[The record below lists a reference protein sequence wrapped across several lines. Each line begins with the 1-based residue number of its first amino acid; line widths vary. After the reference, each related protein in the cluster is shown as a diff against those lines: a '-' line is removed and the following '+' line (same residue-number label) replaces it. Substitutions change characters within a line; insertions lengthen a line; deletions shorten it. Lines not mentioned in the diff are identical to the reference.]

1 MENKKTLSFENGE
14 FIASKLKTF
23 DAQLRD
29 AMNAKDVILHNTVTE
44 EIHEK
49 VTAEANER
57 VTQDDVLHSYIDA
70 QTKLLHDKDVLLSK
84 EIASFHDELV
94 AEIGFRQ
101 AADTELDGK
110 ISVEASARESADT
123 ELDEKISTEASVRE
137 TTDTELDGKISAE
150 ASIRET
156 TDTELDGKISAEAS
170 VRETTDTE
178 LDEKIGSLND
188 LDDILSKDNIVA
200 AINSINTN
208 VSNLD
213 SKFNSNYNNLNR
225 TLYSHNAS
233 IGNIES
239 RVSDLESEE
248 PTTID
253 VNHEKKTIFI
263 KDNNTTTSEVN
274 IEDIFNVLNLGI
286 EFDETSNKMNL
297 TKDGEVISDTIIDIQ
312 NNNITNVINENV
324 EKLPYLWNLSVGDA
338 VSASFFSTTW
348 YNCKDN
354 IGIFNETIVNID
366 GTYSSSKYI
375 GIYACKSKSNIR
387 LALSLTFIK
396 FVLSTYEKEI
406 VKILSSNSNYENVK
420 NMDDV
425 INILS
430 TDLCTNYNIV
440 SNIINI
446 CYTIH
451 PFTVNDTQ
459 GLAIR
464 TYLKIHASWNQ
475 YYYFDILTSRNITNS
490 SMANRVPIVTAKDMF
505 STTPRFLGYFNNN
518 NHYVQLHNNRGYSG
532 PMLIPESTLPY
543 YSSTTTLNASG
554 ASASGGAPA
563 YLYTSSTPMT
573 PSKIYSGK
581 AWMGDSHFDDLMTNE
596 FKKIAI
602 SDTYSLPF
610 KNENLCGWVMFA
622 FPNKTI
628 RDIVF

>member
-1 MENKKTLSFENGE
+1 MENTKKTLSFENGE

-29 AMNAKDVILHNTVTE
+29 AMDAKDVILHNTITE

-49 VTAEANER
+49 VTTEANER
-57 VTQDDVLHSYIDA
+57 VAQDDVLHSYIDA

-84 EIASFHDELV
+84 EIASFHDELID
-94 AEIGFRQ
+94 EIGFRQ
-101 AADTELDGK
+101 AADN
-110 ISVEASARESADT
+110 
-123 ELDEKISTEASVRE
+123 
-137 TTDTELDGKISAE
+137 ELDGKISAE
-150 ASIRET
+150 ASVRET

-178 LDEKIGSLND
+178 LDGKISAEASVRENADTELDGKIGSLND
-188 LDDILSKDNIVA
+188 LDNILSKDNIVA
-200 AINSINTN
+200 AINSINKN

-213 SKFNSNYNNLNR
+213 SSYNNLNR
-225 TLYSHNAS
+225 ILYSNGAS
-233 IGNIES
+233 LGNLDM
-239 RVSDLESEE
+239 RVSNLESEE

-286 EFDETSNKMNL
+286 EFDETSKKMNL
-297 TKDGEVISDTIIDIQ
+297 TKNGEVISDTIIDIQ

-324 EKLPYLWNLSVGDA
+324 EKLPYLWNISVGDV
-338 VSASFFSTTW
+338 VSSNFFANTW
-348 YNCKDN
+348 QQNNSGN
-354 IGIFNETIVNID
+354 INLFNETVVNID
-366 GTYSSSKYI
+366 GTYSNVKYI
-375 GIYACKSKSNIR
+375 RMYAQDSKSNIM
-387 LALSLTFIK
+387 LSLSLTFIK

-406 VKILSSNSNYENVK
+406 VKILSSNSNYKNVK

-430 TDLCTNYNIV
+430 TDLCTNRDDVKNMID
-440 SNIINI
+440 I

-464 TYLKIHASWNQ
+464 AYLKIYANWEQ
-475 YYYFDILTSRNITNS
+475 YYYFDILTSKNITNS
-490 SMANRVPIVTAKDMF
+490 PMANRVPIVTAKNMF
-505 STTPRFLGYFNNN
+505 STIPRFLGYFNNN
-518 NHYVQLHNNRGYSG
+518 NHYVQLKNNSGYSG
-532 PMLIPESTLPY
+532 PMLITETTLPY
-543 YSSTTTLNASG
+543 YSSTTRLNASG
-554 ASASGGAPA
+554 SVVNDDGGAPA

-573 PSKIYSGK
+573 PSKMYMGK
-581 AWMGDSHFDDLMTNE
+581 AWMGDSHFDDLMTDG

-610 KNENLCGWVMFA
+610 KNENLCGWVMFE
-622 FPNKTI
+622 FPNNTI

>member
-1 MENKKTLSFENGE
+1 MENTKKTLSFENGE
-14 FIASKLKTF
+14 FIASTLKTF

-29 AMNAKDVILHNTVTE
+29 AMDAKDATLHNTITE

-49 VTAEANER
+49 VTTEANER
-57 VTQDDVLHSYIDA
+57 VAQDDVLHSYIDA

-84 EIASFHDELV
+84 EIASFHDELID
-94 AEIGFRQ
+94 EIGFRQ
-101 AADTELDGK
+101 AADNELDGK
-110 ISVEASARESADT
+110 ISAEASVRENADN
-123 ELDEKISTEASVRE
+123 ELDGKISTEASVRE
-137 TTDTELDGKISAE
+137 TTDTELDGKIS
-150 ASIRET
+150 T
-156 TDTELDGKISAEAS
+156 EAS
-170 VRETTDTE
+170 VRENADNE
-178 LDEKIGSLND
+178 LDGKIGSLND

-213 SKFNSNYNNLNR
+213 
-225 TLYSHNAS
+225 
-233 IGNIES
+233 S

-324 EKLPYLWNLSVGDA
+324 EQLPYLWYLSVGDA
-338 VSASFFSTTW
+338 VSTNFFTNTW
-348 YNCKDN
+348 QQNLSEN
-354 IGIFNETIVNID
+354 INLFNETIVNID
-366 GTYSSSKYI
+366 GTYSSLKYI
-375 GIYACKSKSNIR
+375 RMYAQSSSSNIM
-387 LALSLTFIK
+387 LSLSLTFIK

-406 VKILSSNSNYENVK
+406 VKILSSNSNYKNVK

-430 TDLCTNYNIV
+430 TDLCTNRKNVKDKID
-440 SNIINI
+440 I

-451 PFTVNDTQ
+451 PFTVNNTQ

-464 TYLKIHASWNQ
+464 TYLKIYASWQQ

-490 SMANRVPIVTAKDMF
+490 SMANRVPIVTAKNMF
-505 STTPRFLGYFNNN
+505 SMIPRFLGYFNNN
-518 NHYVQLHNNRGYSG
+518 NHYVQLKNNSGYSG
-532 PMLIPESTLPY
+532 PMLITQSTLPY

-554 ASASGGAPA
+554 SAATGGAPA

>member
-1 MENKKTLSFENGE
+1 MENTKKTLSFENGE

-29 AMNAKDVILHNTVTE
+29 AMDAKDVILHNTITE

-49 VTAEANER
+49 VTTEANER
-57 VTQDDVLHSYIDA
+57 VAQDDVLHSYIDA

-84 EIASFHDELV
+84 EIASFHDELID
-94 AEIGFRQ
+94 EIGFRQ
-101 AADTELDGK
+101 AADNELDGKISAESSVRETTDTELDGK
-110 ISVEASARESADT
+110 ISAEASVRENADN
-123 ELDEKISTEASVRE
+123 ELDGKISAEASVRE

-150 ASIRET
+150 ASVRENA
-156 TDTELDGKISAEAS
+156 DNELDG
-170 VRETTDTE
+170 
-178 LDEKIGSLND
+178 KIGSLND
-188 LDDILSKDNIVA
+188 LDNILSKDNIVA
-200 AINSINTN
+200 AINSINKN
-208 VSNLD
+208 VSNL
-213 SKFNSNYNNLNR
+213 NSSCNNLNR
-225 TLYSHNAS
+225 ILYSNGAS
-233 IGNIES
+233 LANLDM

-286 EFDETSNKMNL
+286 EFDETSKKMNL

-324 EKLPYLWNLSVGDA
+324 EKLPYIWHLSVGDA
-338 VSASFFSTTW
+338 VSTNFFTDTW
-348 YNCKDN
+348 HQNSSEN
-354 IGIFNETIVNID
+354 IRLFNETIVNID
-366 GTYSSSKYI
+366 GTYSSLKYI
-375 GIYACKSKSNIR
+375 RMYAYNSSSNIM
-387 LALSLTFIK
+387 LSLSLTFIK

-406 VKILSSNSNYENVK
+406 VKILSSNSNYKNVK

-430 TDLCTNYNIV
+430 TDLCTNRNNVKDKID
-440 SNIINI
+440 I

-464 TYLKIHASWNQ
+464 AYLKIYANWKQ
-475 YYYFDILTSRNITNS
+475 YYYFDILTSKNITNS
-490 SMANRVPIVTAKDMF
+490 PMANRVPIVTAKDMF
-505 STTPRFLGYFNNN
+505 STIPRFLGYFNNN
-518 NHYVQLHNNRGYSG
+518 NHYVQLKNNRGYSG
-532 PMLIPESTLPY
+532 PMLITKTTLPY

-554 ASASGGAPA
+554 SVANDGVPA

-581 AWMGDSHFDDLMTNE
+581 AWMGDSHFDDLMTDE
-596 FKKIAI
+596 FKKLII
-602 SDTYSLPF
+602 SDAYSLPF

>member
-1 MENKKTLSFENGE
+1 MENTKKTLSFENGE

-29 AMNAKDVILHNTVTE
+29 AMDAKDVILHNTITE

-49 VTAEANER
+49 VTTEANER
-57 VTQDDVLHSYIDA
+57 VAQDDVLHSYIDA

-84 EIASFHDELV
+84 EIASFHDELID
-94 AEIGFRQ
+94 EIGFRQ
-101 AADTELDGK
+101 AADNELDGK
-110 ISVEASARESADT
+110 ISA
-123 ELDEKISTEASVRE
+123 EASVRE

-150 ASIRET
+150 ASVRENA
-156 TDTELDGKISAEAS
+156 DNELDG
-170 VRETTDTE
+170 
-178 LDEKIGSLND
+178 KIGSLND
-188 LDDILSKDNIVA
+188 LDNILSKDNIVA
-200 AINSINTN
+200 AINSINKN

-213 SKFNSNYNNLNR
+213 SSYNNLNR
-225 TLYSHNAS
+225 ILYSNGAQVS
-233 IGNIES
+233 NLDM
-239 RVSDLESEE
+239 RVSNLESNE
-248 PTTID
+248 PTTINLD
-253 VNHEKKTIFI
+253 YEKKTISI
-263 KDNNTTTSEVN
+263 KDNDATTSEVN
-274 IEDIFNVLNLGI
+274 IEDIFSVLNLGI

-312 NNNITNVINENV
+312 NNNNTNVINENV
-324 EKLPYLWNLSVGDA
+324 EKLPYLWNLSVGNK
-338 VSASFFSTTW
+338 VSTSFFTKTW
-348 YNCKDN
+348 YQSSNN
-354 IGIFNETIVNID
+354 IGVFNETIVNID

-375 GIYACKSKSNIR
+375 GIYAFDSKSNIR

-406 VKILSSNSNYENVK
+406 VKILSSNSNYENIK

-451 PFTVNDTQ
+451 PFTVDDTQ

-464 TYLKIHASWNQ
+464 TYLKIHASWDQ

-505 STTPRFLGYFNNN
+505 STTPMFLGYFNNN
-518 NHYVQLHNNRGYSG
+518 NHYVQLQNNSGYSG

-554 ASASGGAPA
+554 ASASDGAPA

-581 AWMGDSHFDDLMTNE
+581 AWMGDSHFDDLMTDE
-596 FKKIAI
+596 FTKIAI

>member
-1 MENKKTLSFENGE
+1 MENTKKTLSFENGE

-29 AMNAKDVILHNTVTE
+29 AMDAKDVSLHNTITE

-49 VTAEANER
+49 VTTEANER
-57 VTQDDVLHSYIDA
+57 VAQDDVLHSYIDA

-84 EIASFHDELV
+84 EIASFHDELID
-94 AEIGFRQ
+94 EIGFRQ
-101 AADTELDGK
+101 AADNELDGK
-110 ISVEASARESADT
+110 ISA
-123 ELDEKISTEASVRE
+123 EASVRE

-150 ASIRET
+150 ASVRENA
-156 TDTELDGKISAEAS
+156 DNELDG
-170 VRETTDTE
+170 
-178 LDEKIGSLND
+178 KIGSLND
-188 LDDILSKDNIVA
+188 LDNILSKDNIVA
-200 AINSINTN
+200 AINSINKN

-213 SKFNSNYNNLNR
+213 SSYNNLNR
-225 TLYSHNAS
+225 ILYSNGAQVS
-233 IGNIES
+233 NLDM
-239 RVSDLESEE
+239 RVSNLESNE
-248 PTTID
+248 PTTINLD
-253 VNHEKKTIFI
+253 YEKKTISI
-263 KDNNTTTSEVN
+263 KDNDATTSEVN
-274 IEDIFNVLNLGI
+274 IEDIFSVLNLGI

-312 NNNITNVINENV
+312 NNNNTNVINENV
-324 EKLPYLWNLSVGDA
+324 EKLPYLWNLSVGNK
-338 VSASFFSTTW
+338 VSTSFFTKTW
-348 YNCKDN
+348 YQSSNN
-354 IGIFNETIVNID
+354 IGVFNETIVNID

-375 GIYACKSKSNIR
+375 GIYAFDSKSNIR

-406 VKILSSNSNYENVK
+406 VKILSSNSNYENIK

-451 PFTVNDTQ
+451 PFTVDDTQ

-464 TYLKIHASWNQ
+464 TYLKIHASWDQ

-505 STTPRFLGYFNNN
+505 STTPMFLGYFNNN
-518 NHYVQLHNNRGYSG
+518 NHYVQLQNNSGYSG

-554 ASASGGAPA
+554 ASASDGAPA

-581 AWMGDSHFDDLMTNE
+581 AWMGDSHFDDLMTDE
-596 FKKIAI
+596 FTKIAI

>member
-1 MENKKTLSFENGE
+1 MENTKKTLSFENGE

-29 AMNAKDVILHNTVTE
+29 AMDAKDVSLHNTITE

-49 VTAEANER
+49 VTTEANER
-57 VTQDDVLHSYIDA
+57 VAQDDVLHSYIDA

-84 EIASFHDELV
+84 EIASFHDELID
-94 AEIGFRQ
+94 EIGFRQ
-101 AADTELDGK
+101 AADNELDGK
-110 ISVEASARESADT
+110 ISA
-123 ELDEKISTEASVRE
+123 EASVRE

-150 ASIRET
+150 ASVRENA
-156 TDTELDGKISAEAS
+156 DNELDG
-170 VRETTDTE
+170 
-178 LDEKIGSLND
+178 KIGSLND
-188 LDDILSKDNIVA
+188 LDNILSKDNIVA
-200 AINSINTN
+200 AINSINKN

-213 SKFNSNYNNLNR
+213 SSYNNLNR
-225 TLYSHNAS
+225 ILYSNGAQVS
-233 IGNIES
+233 NLDM
-239 RVSDLESEE
+239 RVSNLESNE
-248 PTTID
+248 PTTINLD
-253 VNHEKKTIFI
+253 YEKKTISI
-263 KDNNTTTSEVN
+263 KDNDATTSEVN
-274 IEDIFNVLNLGI
+274 IEDIFSVLNLGI

-312 NNNITNVINENV
+312 NNNNTNVINENV
-324 EKLPYLWNLSVGDA
+324 EKLPYLWNLSVGNK
-338 VSASFFSTTW
+338 VSTSFFTKTW
-348 YNCKDN
+348 YQSSNN
-354 IGIFNETIVNID
+354 IGVFNETIVNID

-375 GIYACKSKSNIR
+375 GIYAYDSKSNIR

-406 VKILSSNSNYENVK
+406 VKILSSNSNYGNIK

-451 PFTVNDTQ
+451 PFTVDDTQ

-464 TYLKIHASWNQ
+464 TYLKIHASWDQ

-505 STTPRFLGYFNNN
+505 STTPMFLGYFNNN
-518 NHYVQLHNNRGYSG
+518 NHYVQLQNNSGYSG

-554 ASASGGAPA
+554 ASASDGAPA

-581 AWMGDSHFDDLMTNE
+581 AWMGDSHFDDLMTDE
-596 FKKIAI
+596 FTKIAI

>member
-1 MENKKTLSFENGE
+1 MENTKKTLSFENGE

-29 AMNAKDVILHNTVTE
+29 AMDAKDVSLHNTITE

-49 VTAEANER
+49 VTTEANER
-57 VTQDDVLHSYIDA
+57 VAQDDVLHSYIDA

-84 EIASFHDELV
+84 EIASFHDELID
-94 AEIGFRQ
+94 EIGFRQ
-101 AADTELDGK
+101 AADNELDGK
-110 ISVEASARESADT
+110 ISA
-123 ELDEKISTEASVRE
+123 EASVRE

-150 ASIRET
+150 ASVRENA
-156 TDTELDGKISAEAS
+156 DNELDG
-170 VRETTDTE
+170 
-178 LDEKIGSLND
+178 KIGSLND
-188 LDDILSKDNIVA
+188 LDNILSKDNIVA
-200 AINSINTN
+200 AINSINKN

-213 SKFNSNYNNLNR
+213 SSYNNLNR
-225 TLYSHNAS
+225 ILYSNGAQVS
-233 IGNIES
+233 NLDM
-239 RVSDLESEE
+239 RVSNLESNE
-248 PTTID
+248 PTTINLD
-253 VNHEKKTIFI
+253 YEKKTISI
-263 KDNNTTTSEVN
+263 KDNDATTSEVN
-274 IEDIFNVLNLGI
+274 IEDIFSVLNLGI

-312 NNNITNVINENV
+312 NNNNTNVINENV
-324 EKLPYLWNLSVGDA
+324 EKLPYLWNLSVGNK
-338 VSASFFSTTW
+338 VSTSFFTKTW
-348 YNCKDN
+348 YQSSNN
-354 IGIFNETIVNID
+354 IGVFNETIVNID

-375 GIYACKSKSNIR
+375 GIYAYDSKSNIR

-406 VKILSSNSNYENVK
+406 VKILSSNSNYENIK

-451 PFTVNDTQ
+451 PFTVDDTQ

-464 TYLKIHASWNQ
+464 TYLKIHASWDQ

-505 STTPRFLGYFNNN
+505 STTPMFLGYFNNN
-518 NHYVQLHNNRGYSG
+518 NHYVQLQNNSGYSG

-554 ASASGGAPA
+554 ASASDGAPA

-581 AWMGDSHFDDLMTNE
+581 AWMGDSHFDDLMTDE
-596 FKKIAI
+596 FTKIAI

>member
-1 MENKKTLSFENGE
+1 M
-14 FIASKLKTF
+14 
-23 DAQLRD
+23 
-29 AMNAKDVILHNTVTE
+29 
-44 EIHEK
+44 
-49 VTAEANER
+49 
-57 VTQDDVLHSYIDA
+57 
-70 QTKLLHDKDVLLSK
+70 
-84 EIASFHDELV
+84 
-94 AEIGFRQ
+94 
-101 AADTELDGK
+101 
-110 ISVEASARESADT
+110 
-123 ELDEKISTEASVRE
+123 
-137 TTDTELDGKISAE
+137 
-150 ASIRET
+150 
-156 TDTELDGKISAEAS
+156 
-170 VRETTDTE
+170 
-178 LDEKIGSLND
+178 ND

-213 SKFNSNYNNLNR
+213 
-225 TLYSHNAS
+225 
-233 IGNIES
+233 S

-324 EKLPYLWNLSVGDA
+324 EQLPYLWYLSVGDA
-338 VSASFFSTTW
+338 VSTNFFTNTW
-348 YNCKDN
+348 QQNLSEN
-354 IGIFNETIVNID
+354 INLFNETIVNID
-366 GTYSSSKYI
+366 GTYSSLKYI
-375 GIYACKSKSNIR
+375 RIYAQSSKSNIM
-387 LALSLTFIK
+387 LSLSLTFIK

-406 VKILSSNSNYENVK
+406 VKILSSNSNYKNVK

-430 TDLCTNYNIV
+430 TDLCTNRKNVKDKID
-440 SNIINI
+440 I

-451 PFTVNDTQ
+451 PFTVNNTQ

-464 TYLKIHASWNQ
+464 TYLKIYASWQQ

-490 SMANRVPIVTAKDMF
+490 SMANRVPIVTAKNMF
-505 STTPRFLGYFNNN
+505 SMIPRFLGYFNNN
-518 NHYVQLHNNRGYSG
+518 NHYVQLKNNSGYSG
-532 PMLIPESTLPY
+532 PMLITQSTLPY

-554 ASASGGAPA
+554 SAATGGAPA